1 MARLPEVCNFAG
13 ALKITM
19 DITGESVP
27 PPEDIADHDDDAG
40 EDDEMSEGVSMEPV
54 PLAKISPPKD
64 NEYLW
69 HWKVCRLVPC
79 AESSELE
86 TTGWNLILRFWI
98 YIPLAATHGSD

>member
-64 NEYLW
+64 NDCGTGRYVVSCHAPNLPN
-69 HWKVCRLVPC
+69 WKQQDGL
-79 AESSELE
+79 
-86 TTGWNLILRFWI
+86 
-98 YIPLAATHGSD
+98 